1 MDLISREVPV
11 ESTIPCRPIRCTN
24 TLRRP
29 LETIQH
35 EVTIMDDATRFTRF
49 WPQARKISRII
60 RRSIPV
66 AFDAKAALKRWLPG
80 PERAPTDRIRQRA
93 NRAAGVDLD
102 WFQGM
107 ASPGPSWARREYG
120 EYYASSVSV
129 YSAVKLRAEAVS
141 RPNLLI
147 HRRSADGT
155 NSPVGP
161 GHPVQQL
168 LDRVNPWYTRGDLWR
183 ATEIYLCLWGSAFWA
198 LDRDESGRWEIW
210 PLRPDRVSVV
220 PDSHQYIRG
229 FTYMGR
235 NGPVAYTPDEI
246 LWMRYFNPL
255 EEFAGL
261 SPIAPVRMAV
271 DMGKDGLRFNRNFLR
286 NSAQPDFVL
295 LTNESMTDSEVEEF
309 YNRWEA
315 RYRGP
320 GNAHRPAIASFVRD
334 IKTLGFSQRDMDFI
348 QGLRWSLEEVSRT
361 YGVPKPLLSEL
372 ERATF
377 SNINTAERIFW
388 RNTMIPEMR
397 FFEEQLTRMLLPRLG
412 YQDLEAT
419 FDVSSIEV
427 LREDENSRVS
437 REAQLLDRG
446 VLTINEVRRSRN
458 LPDVPW
464 GDTWA
469 KATGRRGRSTETEA
483 ASQPAQPTFSNGA
496 RTTAPQ

>member
-1 MDLISREVPV
+1 MDYPTPLPRFRPPFLRISQGVKR
-11 ESTIPCRPIRCTN
+11 SMSAA
-24 TLRRP
+24 L
-29 LETIQH
+29 
-35 EVTIMDDATRFTRF
+35 DA
-49 WPQARKISRII
+49 S
-60 RRSIPV
+60 
-66 AFDAKAALKRWLPG
+66 AALKRWLPRPG
-80 PERAPTDRIRQRA
+80 RAPTDRIRQRA
-93 NRAAGVDLD
+93 NRATGVDVD
-102 WFQGM
+102 SFQSI
-107 ASPGPSWARREYG
+107 ASPGSAWARTEYG

-129 YSAVKLRAEAVS
+129 YAAVKIRAEAVS
-141 RPNLLI
+141 RPNLI
-147 HRRSADGT
+147 VHRRPSNG
-155 NSPVGP
+155 SLIPVDP
-161 GHPVQQL
+161 THPAQQL
-168 LDRVNPWYTRGDLWR
+168 LDRVNPWYTKGDLWR

-198 LDRDESGRWEIW
+198 LEHGENGEWEIW

-220 PDSHQYIRG
+220 PDRRQYIRG

-295 LTNESMTDSEVEEF
+295 LTNETMTDSEIEEF

-334 IKTLGFSQRDMDFI
+334 IKTLGFSQRDMEFI

-361 YGVPKPLLSEL
+361 YGVPKPLLSDL

-377 SNINTAERIFW
+377 ANINAAERIFW
-388 RNTMIPEMR
+388 RNTILPEMR

-412 YQDLEAT
+412 YPDLVAT
-419 FDVSSIEV
+419 FDVSDVEV

-458 LPDVPW
+458 LADVPW
-464 GDTWA
+464 GDIWA
-469 KATGRRGRSTETEA
+469 KAPSRRVRPAEAEA
-483 ASQPAQPTFSNGA
+483 ASEAASALSSNG
-496 RTTAPQ
+496 TSPPL